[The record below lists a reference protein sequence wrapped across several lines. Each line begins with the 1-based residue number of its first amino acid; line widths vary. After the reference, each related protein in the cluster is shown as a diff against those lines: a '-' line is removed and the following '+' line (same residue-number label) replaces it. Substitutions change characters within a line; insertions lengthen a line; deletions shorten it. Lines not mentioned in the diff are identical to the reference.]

1 MGDDLKCTVHT
12 KICQKVLFQ
21 RVDCLR
27 WLKSTIFEKFP
38 MERSSDVKEKTF
50 HKALIL
56 AWFRGIHREYF
67 KFFIYALFLKFRA
80 PGMFPPPPTYG
91 EYSPNPK
98 LLFSHFSASAE
109 NGGTFDG
116 WLGYDCNSCIF
127 NECRNFLCYGCLL
140 LLFRFLS
147 ICSRR
152 R

>member
-1 MGDDLKCTVHT
+1 MCTFFE
-12 KICQKVLFQ
+12 I
-21 RVDCLR
+21 
-27 WLKSTIFEKFP
+27 KSVMLP
-38 MERSSDVKEKTF
+38 
-50 HKALIL
+50 H
-56 AWFRGIHREYF
+56 
-67 KFFIYALFLKFRA
+67 A
-80 PGMFPPPPTYG
+80 PPAYG

-152 R
+152 RYVVLSS

>member
-1 MGDDLKCTVHT
+1 MLFAAIFLGCVTIMLTAFLLLIKYTNFHHNKLSKTTDISNNWLNILR
-12 KICQKVLFQ
+12 KI
-21 RVDCLR
+21 
-27 WLKSTIFEKFP
+27 TP
-38 MERSSDVKEKTF
+38 
-50 HKALIL
+50 
-56 AWFRGIHREYF
+56 
-67 KFFIYALFLKFRA
+67 FIYALFLKFRA